1 MKIKIINTTD
11 HNYIGSIINY
21 DDIIDDLF
29 INDDIKVELIDVIHD
44 GSNIRLISM
53 NYIIDGVI
61 VEE

>member
-21 DDIIDDLF
+21 DGIIDDLF
-29 INDDIKVELIDVIHD
+29 INGDIKVELIDVIRD
-44 GSNIRLISM
+44 DSNIRLISM